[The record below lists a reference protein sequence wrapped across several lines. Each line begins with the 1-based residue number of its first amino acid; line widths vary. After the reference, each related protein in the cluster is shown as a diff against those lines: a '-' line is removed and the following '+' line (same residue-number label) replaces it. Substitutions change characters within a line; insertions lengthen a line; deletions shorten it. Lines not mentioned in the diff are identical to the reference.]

1 MSESKLFWDY
11 LARILH
17 RWYVALIGV
26 AFGIFGFVKDGL
38 GWGIPMPSWF
48 WWAATFSVL
57 FVSQFW
63 VYRDLYRQYEAM
75 LSPEADCTLA
85 QVVQQIVAREA
96 NREPTSAIMNAL
108 VQLRQK
114 ALFRSISVWARAG
127 REIDPLEPVP
137 AEIWSTSQVDYV
149 AYLEDERGKLEPTK
163 GTTRAK
169 YIDFHFNREQIA
181 RYWPKRSFL
190 KRFALRARW
199 WR

>member
-85 QVVQQIVAREA
+85 QVVQQIVEREA
-96 NREPTSAIMNAL
+96 NRELTSAIMSAL

-137 AEIWSTSQVDYV
+137 ADIWRTSQVDYI
-149 AYLEDERGKLEPTK
+149 AYLEDERGKLEATK

-181 RYWPKRSFL
+181 RYWPKRSLL